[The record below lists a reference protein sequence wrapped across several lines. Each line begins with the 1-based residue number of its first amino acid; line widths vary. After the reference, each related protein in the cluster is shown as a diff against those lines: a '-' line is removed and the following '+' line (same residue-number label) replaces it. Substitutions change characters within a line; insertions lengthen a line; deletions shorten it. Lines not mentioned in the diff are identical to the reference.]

1 MYIYIRGFVR
11 FILHL
16 VNLGLVRESELASL
30 RDNKIEFD
38 NLRNKIEFFL
48 QNVFLNELYKSSLS
62 LDVVI
67 EYSKSENGQDIFALL
82 SNNFSRD
89 KIFVEIGAYDGVKFS
104 NSYLLEKK
112 FGWTG
117 VLVECIPRNFNE
129 IKLSRDCKS
138 ILAAATNKNVERIKV
153 VEQPAP
159 NLSGLMN
166 KIHKNNWNSLTHQVP
181 GYSLDSILKMAC
193 PMGEI
198 GFLSVDIEGAE
209 YALFE
214 NAVLSEYNISAICV
228 EHNFRP
234 DAEKLRNLITA
245 QGYRVIFE
253 EFSGNDYWFLK
264 I

>member
-1 MYIYIRGFVR
+1 MR

-48 QNVFLNELYKSSLS
+48 QKVFSNKLYKSSLS

-67 EYSKSENGQDIFALL
+67 KYSKSENGQDIFALL
-82 SNNFSRD
+82 SNNFLRD

-166 KIHKNNWNSLTHQVP
+166 KIQKNSWNSLTHQVP

-214 NAVLSEYNISAICV
+214 NAVLS
-228 EHNFRP
+228 
-234 DAEKLRNLITA
+234 
-245 QGYRVIFE
+245 
-253 EFSGNDYWFLK
+253 
-264 I
+264 

>member
-1 MYIYIRGFVR
+1 MR

-16 VNLGLVRESELASL
+16 VNLGLVRENELASL

-48 QNVFLNELYKSSLS
+48 QEVFSNKLYKSSLS

-67 EYSKSENGQDIFALL
+67 KYSKSENGQDIFALL
-82 SNNFSRD
+82 SNNFLKD

-166 KIHKNNWNSLTHQVP
+166 KIHKNSWNSLMHQVP

-214 NAVLSEYNISAICV
+214 NAVLSEYNITAICV

-245 QGYRVIFE
+245 QGYRVIFGE
-253 EFSGNDYWFLK
+253 SSGNDYWFLK

>member
-11 FILHL
+11 FILRL

-48 QNVFLNELYKSSLS
+48 QNVFSNKLYKSSLS

-67 EYSKSENGQDIFALL
+67 KYSKSENGQDIFALL
-82 SNNFSRD
+82 SNNFLRD
-89 KIFVEIGAYDGVKFS
+89 KVFVEIGAYDGIKFS

-112 FGWTG
+112 FGWAG
-117 VLVECIPRNFNE
+117 MLVECIPRNFNE

-166 KIHKNNWNSLTHQVP
+166 KIHKNSWNSLTHQVP

-253 EFSGNDYWFLK
+253 EFSGNDYWFIK

>member
-1 MYIYIRGFVR
+1 MR
-11 FILHL
+11 FILRL

-48 QNVFLNELYKSSLS
+48 QKVFSNKLYKSSLS

-67 EYSKSENGQDIFALL
+67 KYSKSENGQDIFALL
-82 SNNFSRD
+82 SNNFLRD

-166 KIHKNNWNSLTHQVP
+166 KIQKNSWNSLTHQVP

-214 NAVLSEYNISAICV
+214 NAVLS
-228 EHNFRP
+228 
-234 DAEKLRNLITA
+234 
-245 QGYRVIFE
+245 
-253 EFSGNDYWFLK
+253 
-264 I
+264 

>member
-11 FILHL
+11 FILRL

-48 QNVFLNELYKSSLS
+48 QNVFSNKLYKSSLS

-67 EYSKSENGQDIFALL
+67 KYSKSENGQDIFALL
-82 SNNFSRD
+82 SNNFLRD
-89 KIFVEIGAYDGVKFS
+89 KVFVEIGAYDGIKFS

-117 VLVECIPRNFNE
+117 MLVECIPRNFNE

-166 KIHKNNWNSLTHQVP
+166 KIHKNSWNSLTHQVP

-253 EFSGNDYWFLK
+253 EFSGNDYWFIK

>member
-1 MYIYIRGFVR
+1 VR

-48 QNVFLNELYKSSLS
+48 QKVFSNKLYKSSLS

-67 EYSKSENGQDIFALL
+67 KYSKSENGQDIFALL
-82 SNNFSRD
+82 SNNFLRD

-166 KIHKNNWNSLTHQVP
+166 KIQKNSWNSLMHQVP

-214 NAVLSEYNISAICV
+214 NAVLSEYNITAICV

-245 QGYRVIFE
+245 QGYRVIFGE
-253 EFSGNDYWFLK
+253 SSGNDYWFLK

>member
-1 MYIYIRGFVR
+1 MR

-48 QNVFLNELYKSSLS
+48 QKVFSNKLYKSSLS

-67 EYSKSENGQDIFALL
+67 KYSKSENGQDIFALL
-82 SNNFSRD
+82 SNNFLRD

-166 KIHKNNWNSLTHQVP
+166 KIQKNSWNSLMHQVP

-214 NAVLSEYNISAICV
+214 NAVLSEYNITAICV

-245 QGYRVIFE
+245 QGYRVIFGE
-253 EFSGNDYWFLK
+253 SSGNDYWFLK

>member
-1 MYIYIRGFVR
+1 
-11 FILHL
+11 
-16 VNLGLVRESELASL
+16 
-30 RDNKIEFD
+30 
-38 NLRNKIEFFL
+38 
-48 QNVFLNELYKSSLS
+48 
-62 LDVVI
+62 
-67 EYSKSENGQDIFALL
+67 
-82 SNNFSRD
+82 
-89 KIFVEIGAYDGVKFS
+89 
-104 NSYLLEKK
+104 LEKK

-117 VLVECIPRNFNE
+117 MLVECIPRNFNE

-166 KIHKNNWNSLTHQVP
+166 KIHKNSWNSLMHQVP

-214 NAVLSEYNISAICV
+214 NAVLSEYNITAICV

>member
-1 MYIYIRGFVR
+1 VR
-11 FILHL
+11 FILRL

-48 QNVFLNELYKSSLS
+48 QKVFSNKLYKSSLS

-67 EYSKSENGQDIFALL
+67 KYSKSENGQDIFALL
-82 SNNFSRD
+82 SNNFLRD

-166 KIHKNNWNSLTHQVP
+166 KIQKNSWNSLTHQVP

-214 NAVLSEYNISAICV
+214 NAVLS
-228 EHNFRP
+228 
-234 DAEKLRNLITA
+234 
-245 QGYRVIFE
+245 
-253 EFSGNDYWFLK
+253 
-264 I
+264 

>member
-1 MYIYIRGFVR
+1 MYIYIRACVR
-11 FILHL
+11 FILRL
-16 VNLGLVRESELASL
+16 VNLGLVRESELVSL

-38 NLRNKIEFFL
+38 NLRNKVEFFL
-48 QNVFLNELYKSSLS
+48 QNVFSNRLYKSSLS

-67 EYSKSENGQDIFALL
+67 KYSKSENGQDIFALL
-82 SNNFSRD
+82 SNNFLRD
-89 KIFVEIGAYDGVKFS
+89 KIFVEIGAYDGIKFS
-104 NSYLLEKK
+104 NTYLLEKK

-117 VLVECIPRNFNE
+117 MLVECIPRNFNE

-166 KIHKNNWNSLTHQVP
+166 KIHKNSWNSLTHQVP

-193 PMGEI
+193 PTGEI

-253 EFSGNDYWFLK
+253 EFSGNDYWFIK

>member
-1 MYIYIRGFVR
+1 VYIEIRGFVR

-48 QNVFLNELYKSSLS
+48 QKVFSNKLYKSSLS

-67 EYSKSENGQDIFALL
+67 KYSKSENGQDIFALL
-82 SNNFSRD
+82 SNNFLRD

-166 KIHKNNWNSLTHQVP
+166 KIQKNSWNSLTHQVP

-214 NAVLSEYNISAICV
+214 NAVLS
-228 EHNFRP
+228 
-234 DAEKLRNLITA
+234 
-245 QGYRVIFE
+245 
-253 EFSGNDYWFLK
+253 
-264 I
+264 

>member
-48 QNVFLNELYKSSLS
+48 QKVFSNKLYKSSLS

-67 EYSKSENGQDIFALL
+67 KYSKSENGQDIFALL
-82 SNNFSRD
+82 SNNFLRD

-166 KIHKNNWNSLTHQVP
+166 KIQKNSWNSLMHQVP

-214 NAVLSEYNISAICV
+214 NAVLSEYNITAICV

-245 QGYRVIFE
+245 QGYRVIFGE
-253 EFSGNDYWFLK
+253 SSGNDYWFLK